1 MSLRRAIVGVREEGF
16 LKENLMNVDVKT
28 SGFVVPGVELN
39 SPRLPLSRAIGDFL
53 RGAARFVEAL
63 RAAQIVTRQAERY
76 YAMSDRQLAS
86 IGLARENLPAELRHA
101 LERNQLV

>member
-1 MSLRRAIVGVREEGF
+1 
-16 LKENLMNVDVKT
+16 MNVDVKT
-28 SGFVVPGVELN
+28 SGFVVPAVELK
-39 SPRLPLSRAIGDFL
+39 PRLPLSWAIGNFL

-86 IGLARENLPAELRHA
+86 IGLARENVPAELRHA